1 MFLRLLY
8 ISTADKNSKDSD
20 QIRALTAAAAERNK
34 QNGLTGLLIF
44 DGYRFMQYLE
54 GEETRVR
61 ETFQRIK
68 ADKRHFAVVTLSE
81 KFGEE
86 RQFEQWDMALRFTN
100 DIAEVSAQMH
110 KVMEQTRCID
120 IMTAADLQ
128 GFVERRVA

>member
-1 MFLRLLY
+1 MYLRLLY
-8 ISTADKNSKDSD
+8 ISTADKDSKDPEKVQTLSD
-20 QIRALTAAAAERNK
+20 AAAERNR

-54 GEETRVR
+54 GEESMVR
-61 ETFQRIK
+61 ETYGRIK

-110 KVMEQTRCID
+110 KVMEQTRLID
-120 IMTAADLQ
+120 VMTAADLQ